1 MPKSLEEI
9 NERIRDG
16 SVYVVTADEMTAIVG
31 ELGSEDAAR
40 EVDVV
45 TTGTFG
51 AMCSSG
57 VWMNFGHSDPP
68 IKMSQVWLNDV
79 EAYTGVAAVDAFI
92 GATQLSETRGLE
104 VRRCTRYRRSC
115 GPQRSPFEGCW
126 LCQRLL
132 SAPQR
137 RGLYLHSGP
146 QRSDDVESA

>member
-1 MPKSLEEI
+1 VPKSLEEI

-16 SVYVVTADEMTAIVG
+16 SVYVVSADEMTAIV
-31 ELGSEDAAR
+31 LSWVEDAAR

-104 VRRCTRYRRSC
+104 YGGAHVIEDLVARKEVHMKAVGYATDCYPAAASK
-115 GPQRSPFEGCW
+115 P
-126 LCQRLL
+126 
-132 SAPQR
+132 
-137 RGLYLHSGP
+137 YLHRGP
-146 QRSDDVESA
+146 